1 MLGLVG
7 GPLGGRH
14 RASPIPRI
22 RRDGSQWAMATDDW
36 TAATPAGGVA
46 LPPFWDGLRYFT
58 LRDDDIACGSE
69 VDVRVRTRTVSA

>member
-1 MLGLVG
+1 MTILMHFKADV
-7 GPLGGRH
+7 P
-14 RASPIPRI
+14 
-22 RRDGSQWAMATDDW
+22 DTTKFVVEWALAFVADDW